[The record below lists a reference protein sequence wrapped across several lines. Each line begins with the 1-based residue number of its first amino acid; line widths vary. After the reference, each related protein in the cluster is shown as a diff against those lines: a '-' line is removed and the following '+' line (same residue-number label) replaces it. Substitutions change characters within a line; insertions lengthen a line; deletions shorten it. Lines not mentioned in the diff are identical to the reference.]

1 MHQDRKQLEEMIRV
15 ACLWEATAHK
25 PGNVHPAAGFVDLVY
40 DDFVQAAHVVEPV
53 LARSAEL
60 KVGPTVL
67 AAIRATREA
76 LGRNVNLGIV
86 LLIAPLA
93 AVPPERLLTDGIGD
107 ILEGVDN
114 EDAALVYEAIR
125 LAAPGGMGTVEDQD
139 VAEAPTESLL
149 AVMKRAAEWDQ
160 IAAEYANGFGVVLD
174 YATLHFADAPSS
186 QEQWNASIVH
196 LQLKLMARFGDSLI
210 ARKCGAAI
218 AGEARQRAQRALE
231 SFEESADLA
240 STEVAELDVWLR
252 GDGHRRNP
260 GTTADLIAAILFAA
274 FRDGLADFEN
284 ARQALSDARDSAAG
298 QDILINE
305 GRR

>member
-1 MHQDRKQLEEMIRV
+1 MHQDREQLEEMIRV
-15 ACLWEATAHK
+15 ACLWEATARK
-25 PGNVHPAAGFVDLVY
+25 PGNVHPAAAFVDLAY
-40 DDFVQAAHVVEPV
+40 DDFVQAAHVVAPV

-60 KVGPTVL
+60 GVGQTVL
-67 AAIRATREA
+67 AAIRATRQA

-86 LLIAPLA
+86 LLLAPLA
-93 AVPPERLLTDGIGD
+93 AVPPGRTLVTGIGD
-107 ILEGVDN
+107 VLEGLDN

-139 VAEAPTESLL
+139 VATAPTETLL

-160 IAAEYANGFGVVLD
+160 IAAEYAAGFGVVLD

-186 QEQWNASIVH
+186 REQWNASIVH

-210 ARKCGAAI
+210 ARKCGSAVAS
-218 AGEARQRAQRALE
+218 EARQRAQRALE
-231 SFEESADLA
+231 SFEESANLV
-240 STEVAELDVWLR
+240 SREVAELDVWLR

-274 FRDGLADFEN
+274 FRDGHADFEN

-305 GRR
+305 RRR

>member
-1 MHQDRKQLEEMIRV
+1 MHQDREHLEEMIHV
-15 ACLWEATAHK
+15 ACLWEATARK
-25 PGNVHPAAGFVDLVY
+25 PGNVHPAAGFVDLAY
-40 DDFVQAAHVVEPV
+40 DDFVRAAQVVAPV

-93 AVPPERLLTDGIGD
+93 AVPPGRTLVTGIGD
-107 ILEGVDN
+107 VLEGLDN

-139 VAEAPTESLL
+139 VSAAPTESLL
-149 AVMKRAAEWDQ
+149 TVMKRAAEWDQ
-160 IAAEYANGFGVVLD
+160 IAAEYANGFGVVLEF
-174 YATLHFADAPSS
+174 AASHFVDSPSGW
-186 QEQWNASIVH
+186 EQWNTSIVH

-231 SFEESADLA
+231 SFEESASLV
-240 STEVAELDVWLR
+240 SREVAELDVWLR

-274 FRDGLADFEN
+274 FRDGHADFEN
-284 ARQALSDARDSAAG
+284 ARQALNDAKDSAAG

-305 GRR
+305 RRR

>member
-1 MHQDRKQLEEMIRV
+1 MHQDRIRLEEMIRV
-15 ACLWEATAHK
+15 ACLWEATARK
-25 PGNVHPAAGFVDLVY
+25 PGNVHPAAAFVDLTY
-40 DDFVQAAHVVEPV
+40 DDFVQAANVVAPV
-53 LARSAEL
+53 LARSEEL
-60 KVGPTVL
+60 GVGPTVL
-67 AAIRATREA
+67 AATRATREA

-93 AVPPERLLTDGIGD
+93 AVPPGRTLAAGIGD
-107 ILEGVDN
+107 ILEGLDN

-139 VAEAPTESLL
+139 VATAPTESLL

-160 IAAEYANGFGVVLD
+160 IAAEYANEFGVVLD
-174 YATLHFADAPSS
+174 IAASHFENAPSS
-186 QEQWNASIVH
+186 WEQWNTSIIHV
-196 LQLKLMARFGDSLI
+196 QLKLMTRFGDSLI

-218 AGEARQRAQRALE
+218 ASEAQQRAQRVLD
-231 SFEESADLA
+231 SFEESADMA

-274 FRDGLADFEN
+274 FRDGHADFEN
-284 ARQALSDARDSAAG
+284 VRQTLNDARDSAAG

-305 GRR
+305 RRR